1 MIRRSIRALGAP
13 VLCASVL
20 AALLAACGGG
30 TKAAPSGSAAS
41 GSPTASAQAAA
52 NDASTSPILTMPAS
66 RFALSLDDLGTA
78 FITNVPDTFVLN
90 AQNYGSSKTFAEG
103 DNGEKLLTEWGYL
116 GGYETSFRPEGSD
129 KAILQNG
136 AYDIA
141 VETHLFK
148 DESGAKKAYDYFE
161 GRLKAGSAQPVNAPQ
176 LGNKSSAWRL
186 VAGKIG
192 TSTVDAAY
200 HRFLFRRGN
209 LVTVVMTYGADPFM
223 SVTIVRDLA
232 RIVDAKALG
241 QKEAIAPTPT
251 GNYVTPTPSP
261 KQSPS
266 PAATASR

>member
-1 MIRRSIRALGAP
+1 MVLRSIRALGAP
-13 VLCASVL
+13 VLCTSIL
-20 AALLAACGGG
+20 ISLLTACGGG
-30 TKAAPSGSAAS
+30 KDAAASVPAAS
-41 GSPTASAQAAA
+41 GSPASSADASA
-52 NDASTSPILTMPAS
+52 NDASTAPALTMPAS

-78 FITNVPDTFVLN
+78 FITNVPATFVLD
-90 AQNYGSSKTFAEG
+90 AKNYGVSKTFAEG
-103 DNGEKLLTEWGYL
+103 DNGEKLLTDWGYL

-136 AYDIA
+136 AYEIA

-161 GRLKAGSAQPVNAPQ
+161 GRLKAGQAQPVNAPL

-186 VAGKIG
+186 VNGKVG

-200 HRFLFRRGN
+200 HRLMFRRGN

-241 QKEAIAPTPT
+241 QKEALAPTPT